1 MTSAEEE
8 NRMFIGKNCM
18 FSYNVD
24 LRNTDSH
31 QIYKDSVL
39 INQGKKVVIKDR
51 VWIGAGVNIL
61 KGVFIN
67 SNNIIGAGSLI
78 NKSVFEK
85 NVIIAGNPARVIKKD
100 IEWKR

>member
-1 MTSAEEE
+1 
-8 NRMFIGKNCM
+8 M
-18 FSYNVD
+18 FSYNID

-31 QIYKDSVL
+31 QIYKDNIL

-51 VWIGAGVNIL
+51 VWGGAGVNIL

-85 NVIIAGNPARVIKKD
+85 MLL
-100 IEWKR
+100 